1 MPVLHALKTNEIT
14 AMEVTNQNKVRAMAG
29 ECVVVLEN
37 DGVLPLEKASK
48 VALFGNGARHTI
60 KGGTGSGDVNSRS
73 VVNIEAGLKEA
84 GFEVTT
90 TKWLDEFDEVLKNH
104 QTTYMKRI
112 HEIAVER
119 NLPEV
124 MIMFEDPI
132 TIPPLPD
139 VTAEYIKEVAA
150 DVAIYVIS
158 RDSGEGGD
166 RWCKKGDYLLADDEL
181 AIIEKLSKSF
191 EKTIVLLNV
200 GGILNVQSIRDI
212 PGVNAILNVSQ
223 LGNIGG
229 LVVADVLMGKSDPSG
244 RLADTWA
251 VRYEDYP
258 GQSNFSH
265 NNGNV
270 DDEYYEEGIYIGYRY
285 FDTFEV
291 EPLYPFGYGLGYTTF
306 DIKPCCASIEGTM
319 VTVNAVVK
327 NTGDR
332 AGKET
337 VQVYVSAPFGK
348 LDKPYQELAGY
359 KKTSLLNPG
368 EEETVAVT
376 FDLKDRASFDEAS
389 STTVLEAGDYY
400 VRVGKNSRSTVIGA
414 VVSLDA
420 DAVTLK
426 QKKLFSDT
434 HTFEMIKNPNKE
446 RQVASFNPNDKAQ
459 AESAPKLSLKA
470 SDVVTRVVEYSG
482 IRPILEDKRTSEK
495 LMFSDVIAKKATVE
509 EFVAQL
515 TKEEMAK
522 LCIGSYAAGDVEDNV
537 VGSASLLVPGAAA
550 ETTDFLLEERGI
562 PQMILADGPAGLRL
576 QPHFK
581 ATPEGKLLRGG
592 EVFGLSFNPFP
603 KDTPADAVDYY
614 QYCTAIPIATAL
626 AQSWNL
632 DLIYDCGKIVGE
644 EMKQFY
650 VHFWL
655 APGMNIHRNPLCG
668 RNFEYYSEDPL
679 ISGMCAAADTN
690 GVQSF
695 PGQGTTIKH
704 FAGNNQ
710 EENRMYSNSHISE
723 RALREL
729 YLKSFG
735 FAIRESH
742 PYSIMTSYNRING
755 VHTANNYELIQ
766 NMARDEFGFDGV
778 VMTDWFSSQRSSYMG
793 ENDKK
798 YECAYSEQCIYAGN
812 DWQMPGCQANVD
824 DILTALTDGVISLG
838 DLQFCTGNII
848 KMAVKCFE

>member
-14 AMEVTNQNKVRAMAG
+14 EMEINNQNKVRSFAG

-37 DGVLPLEKASK
+37 DGVLPLSSVSS

-73 VVNIEAGLKEA
+73 VVNIEEGLKDA
-84 GFEVTT
+84 GFTVTT
-90 TKWLDEFDEVLKNH
+90 GAWLDKFDEVLKNH
-104 QTTYMKRI
+104 QITYMERI
-112 HEIAVER
+112 HKIAVER

-132 TIPPLPD
+132 TIPALPEVSD
-139 VTAEYIKEVAA
+139 EYIKETNA
-150 DVAIYVIS
+150 DTAIYVVA

-181 AIIEKLSKSF
+181 EIISKLAKSY
-191 EKTIVLLNV
+191 KNTIVLLNV
-200 GGILNVQSIRDI
+200 GGILNVQSIREI

-229 LVVADVLMGKSDPSG
+229 LVVADVLLGKADPSG
-244 RLADTWA
+244 RLTDTWA
-251 VRYEDYP
+251 YSYEDYP
-258 GQSNFSH
+258 GSKNFSH

-306 DIKPCCASIEGTM
+306 DIRNAGASIDGTTVKVICE
-319 VTVNAVVK
+319 VT
-327 NTGDR
+327 NTGKR

-337 VQVYVSAPFGK
+337 VQVYVSAPFGT
-348 LDKPYQELAGY
+348 LDKPYQELVSY
-359 KKTSLLNPG
+359 KKTSLLEPG
-368 EEETVAVT
+368 EKEVLEIT
-376 FDLKDRASFDEAS
+376 FDIKDAASFDEKTS
-389 STTVLEAGDYY
+389 STILEAGDYY
-400 VRVGKNSRSTVIGA
+400 VRAGKNSRSTTIAAVI
-414 VVSLDA
+414 SLSETKP
-420 DAVTLK
+420 TLK
-426 QKKLFSDT
+426 QKKLFADT
-434 HTFEMIKNPNKE
+434 HTFEMIKNPNGK
-446 RQVASFNPNDKAQ
+446 RQVASFNPDD
-459 AESAPKLSLKA
+459 ESQVAAATKLILNPDDIS
-470 SDVVTRVVEYSG
+470 VRVVEYSG
-482 IRPILEDKRTSEK
+482 ARPVLEDTHKGEK
-495 LMFSDVIAKKATVE
+495 LMFNDIIDKKITVE

-515 TKEEMAK
+515 TNNEMAK
-522 LCIGSYAAGDVEDNV
+522 LCVGSYAAGEVEDNV

-626 AQSWNL
+626 AQTWNL
-632 DLIYDCGKIVGE
+632 DFIYDCGKLVGE
-644 EMKQFY
+644 EMKRFF

-679 ISGMCAAADTN
+679 VSGLCAAADTN

-778 VMTDWFSSQRSSYMG
+778 VMTDWYSSQRSSYMG

-798 YECAYSEQCIYAGN
+798 YVCAYSEQCIYAGN

-824 DILTALTDGVISLG
+824 DILTAIDSGKISVG
-838 DLQFCTGNII
+838 DLQFCTANII